1 MNEAKNRYALWGSEL
16 RQLALEKVQ
25 LGSVVEAGPRNPTIL
40 LPERFVV
47 RLARHIHG
55 GQVGVNNAQATRVQA
70 QDLLPIPAADD
81 EGHYRRN
88 LLRAKFMER
97 GVFPAE
103 DLRFVEQYI
112 YVPAYLD
119 LDAYEYDNQRYT
131 FGPWVTMNEAKNRY
145 ALIAAQINDA
155 ELLGHWLG
163 SVVEAAPRNPT
174 RLMPERL
181 VVRFARQIHG
191 GQEGVE
197 RAHSL
202 VPPHELLPIL

>member
-1 MNEAKNRYALWGSEL
+1 EL

-112 YVPAYLD
+112 YVVLRRSMP
-119 LDAYEYDNQRYT
+119 T
-131 FGPWVTMNEAKNRY
+131 P
-145 ALIAAQINDA
+145 
-155 ELLGHWLG
+155 
-163 SVVEAAPRNPT
+163 SAP
-174 RLMPERL
+174 
-181 VVRFARQIHG
+181 ARQS
-191 GQEGVE
+191 
-197 RAHSL
+197 AYSPPLLALSL
-202 VPPHELLPIL
+202 VSPTSQP

>member
-1 MNEAKNRYALWGSEL
+1 M
-16 RQLALEKVQ
+16 
-25 LGSVVEAGPRNPTIL
+25 
-40 LPERFVV
+40 
-47 RLARHIHG
+47 
-55 GQVGVNNAQATRVQA
+55 
-70 QDLLPIPAADD
+70 D
-81 EGHYRRN
+81 
-88 LLRAKFMER
+88 
-97 GVFPAE
+97 FPALPPQCITCGAQPPE
-103 DLRFVEQYI
+103 VGSDCLLVVSDEELKNAGVQILCRHCRTAFFALFPEHE
-112 YVPAYLD
+112 PAYLD